1 MKNSSFQAQLRYFC
15 IWNVFSYW

>member
-1 MKNSSFQAQLRYFC
+1 MKNSSFQTQLRYFC